1 MQLKYSTATQVAA
14 FLYVPFWSR
23 GAACTSI
30 VFRLS
35 FVSCCCFERRLLL
48 LLLLLYQKSVQCTQ
62 HLHDWILKCLIFCT
76 IWSFDGGSSETWG
89 YALIERDRAELL
101 LSTSSNLCPNE
112 GLRIWKN
119 KNQIF
124 WTLGGTYNLKS
135 SLSQAVVTTLCY
147 LQSFYF
153 LLTLKS
159 AIV

>member
-1 MQLKYSTATQVAA
+1 MQLKYSDATQVAA
-14 FLYVPFWSR
+14 FLYVPFSSME
-23 GAACTSI
+23 AACHTSI

-35 FVSCCCFERRLLL
+35 FVSCCCC
-48 LLLLLYQKSVQCTQ
+48 CTQ
-62 HLHDWILKCLIFCT
+62 NLFEQRLYSLYNICMTYWILKCLIFCT
-76 IWSFDGGSSETWG
+76 IWSFDGGSSEIWG

-119 KNQIF
+119 KKQIF
-124 WTLGGTYNLKS
+124 FNIGGTYNLKS

-159 AIV
+159 ASM